1 MALTRALLPLSLA
14 FALTLTACGGGDG
27 AASEEEAAET
37 EGPPSAQPSEEE
49 DDDRPWF
56 DMPQDCE
63 SAGATDVALDHLPE
77 DAELVTE
84 EETGDEEEPSFRCL
98 YGSRAGQNG
107 ITLVYSEGITLAD
120 MLDIGEQY
128 EEAGEAQDRDL
139 YMTDRVEDLGG
150 VLETT
155 DEGDVDGHSTTIHLP
170 GGVFIW
176 GMSIGSDI
184 DDALPEDQL
193 DEVLAD
199 AAEALL

>member
-1 MALTRALLPLSLA
+1 MLTTRTLLPLSLA
-14 FALTLTACGGGDG
+14 FALTLTACGGDDG
-27 AASEEEAAET
+27 AAPEEEAAEA
-37 EGPPSAQPSEEE
+37 EESPSTQPSEEE
-49 DDDRPWF
+49 DDRPWF
-56 DMPQDCE
+56 DMPEDCE

-107 ITLVYSEGITLAD
+107 VTLVYSEGITLAD
-120 MLDIGEQY
+120 MLDIVDQY

-139 YMTDRVEDLGG
+139 YMTDRVEELGG

-155 DEGDVDGHSTTIHLP
+155 DGGDVDGHSTTIHLP
-170 GGVFIW
+170 GGVFIS

-184 DDALPEDQL
+184 DDALPKNQL
-193 DEVLAD
+193 DEILAD

>member
-1 MALTRALLPLSLA
+1 MLPSRALLSLSLVL
-14 FALTLTACGGGDG
+14 ALTLTACGGDDG
-27 AASEEEAAET
+27 AASEQEAAEA
-37 EGPPSAQPSEEE
+37 EESPSTQPSDEE
-49 DDDRPWF
+49 DDRPWF
-56 DMPQDCE
+56 DMPEDCE
-63 SAGATDVALDHLPE
+63 SAGATDVALGHLPD

-128 EEAGEAQDRDL
+128 EEAGEAQDRAL

-155 DEGDVDGHSTTIHLP
+155 DAGDVDGHSTTIHLP
-170 GGVFIW
+170 GGVFIR

-193 DEVLAD
+193 DEILAD